1 LAKES
6 DLAFAPATPERWADI
21 AAVIGAC
28 GDARHCWCAYWYLPN
43 AAYAAGRRD
52 GSNRGFLE
60 GLVAGGAAPG
70 VVAYRGGRPVAWCGV
85 APRSAQAR
93 LARSRVLAPVDD
105 RAAWSITCF
114 VVVKEARR
122 QGLMQQLI
130 EAAVDLARDQGATL
144 VEGYPLD
151 LQRKAFA
158 GELFVGTLRAFSAAG
173 FVEVAR
179 RSPHRP
185 IVRRVLATA

>member
-1 LAKES
+1 MAKEP

-43 AAYAAGRRD
+43 AAYRAGRRD

-60 GLVAGGAAPG
+60 GLVEGGATPG
-70 VVAYRGGRPVAWCGV
+70 VIAYQGGRPVAWCGV
-85 APRSAQAR
+85 GPRSAQTR
-93 LARSRVLAPVDD
+93 LTRSRNLAPVDAQD
-105 RAAWSITCF
+105 VWSITCF
-114 VVVKEARR
+114 VVVKEAPR
-122 QGLMQQLI
+122 QGLMRRLI
-130 EAAVDLARDQGATL
+130 EAAVDLARTRGAAV

-185 IVRRVLATA
+185 IVRRVLAAR